1 MNNKLSLIL
10 ILLIVLDIFYKYS
23 WISGTICFFNILYT
37 IITIFV
43 FLTYII
49 ICNSSFREQVE
60 MLIWRFGKER
70 RENTIEVLEKTNT
83 NMSKMISYSQ
93 FGVVVFL
100 SILTDRWYTAY
111 LWTTLFIFT
120 LLILEEIKEMY
131 GIKK

>member
-49 ICNSSFREQVE
+49 ICNSSFREQAE

>member
-10 ILLIVLDIFYKYS
+10 ILFIILDIFYKYS

-49 ICNSSFREQVE
+49 ICNEGFRKRAEE
-60 MLIWRFGKER
+60 MVWRIGSEIRKKVVVSLE
-70 RENTIEVLEKTNT
+70 RENTTTEKIIT
-83 NMSKMISYSQ
+83 YSQ
-93 FGVVVFL
+93 FGLVIVL

-111 LWTTLFIFT
+111 LWTTLLIFM
-120 LLILEEIKEMY
+120 LLIFEEVKKLY
-131 GIKK
+131 GMKK